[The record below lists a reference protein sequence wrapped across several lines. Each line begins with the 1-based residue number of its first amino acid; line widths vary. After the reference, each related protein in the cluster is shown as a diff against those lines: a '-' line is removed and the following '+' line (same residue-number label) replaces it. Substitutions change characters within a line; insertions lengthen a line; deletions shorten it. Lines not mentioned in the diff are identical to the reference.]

1 MCKPK
6 LNWRSRTRPSAARS
20 PNSTCHEKKGL
31 AAAERNNYK
40 RAWFW
45 RRVASLEPSSFKFID
60 ETGSHL
66 ALTRLYGRA
75 PTGERVTESVP
86 RNYGQ
91 QTSIISAVG
100 LSGPTATFTVEGA
113 VDTVIFNVYLE
124 QVLGPTIEVGDILI
138 LDNLSAH
145 RASLIETVAA
155 ERGAQVMWLPPYSPD
170 FSPIELMWSKIKT
183 ALRAAKAR
191 TRAELERAL
200 IAALKLVTAD
210 DCAGWFSHC
219 GYQVASNCKPL

>member
-1 MCKPK
+1 M
-6 LNWRSRTRPSAARS
+6 S
-20 PNSTCHEKKGL
+20 
-31 AAAERNNYK
+31 AERNNYK

-45 RRVASLEPSSFKFID
+45 RRVALLDARRFKFID
-60 ETGSHL
+60 EAGSNL
-66 ALTRLYGRA
+66 ALTRLFGRA
-75 PTGERVTESVP
+75 PKGERVRESVP

-113 VDTVIFNVYLE
+113 VDTAIFNVYVE
-124 QVLGPTIEVGDILI
+124 QVLGPTIEAGDILI

-145 RASLIETVAA
+145 RASSIETAAA
-155 ERGAQVMWLPPYSPD
+155 ERGAQVIWLPPYSPD

-183 ALRAAKAR
+183 VLRAAKAR
-191 TRAELERAL
+191 TREELEQAL

-219 GYQVASNCKPL
+219 GYQVASNCKSL